1 MCQDRSQRSGRER
14 SDEMVTANAKRSAT
28 RSRCIGVVAA
38 LVLIGWSAGASAGGP
53 TPLIN
58 FAASDL
64 TGGYVVVPK
73 VVVHTADGTPPVFP
87 GEVGTDTF
95 LQMSN
100 TNEAEAITV
109 DCWWVN
115 ANSHCGTCVPTPD
128 VECEVCDTNADC
140 PPGLSCTQG
149 WTVTDFQVILTPGQ
163 PIGFPASVETL
174 IPPCS
179 TVPAGS
185 PCQTAGGGLIRGVP
199 EDPFRGELKCVQ
211 VDDDDNP
218 VLRSDLKIE
227 ASIVRTTVPIP
238 PGPAPAPPGVTTVA
252 GYNGIGFATI
262 SLGAGDST
270 DPLCLGS
277 LPQGSPDVCAANY
290 APCPGELKLDHFFD
304 GARPEFGGVVT
315 TDLTLVPCSEDLG
328 DPDVSANFEV
338 VAQFLVY
345 NEFEQRFSTSTK
357 VECYRATSLTDIDT
371 LRGPAGDQ
379 FSIFA
384 VGVEG
389 TLTGQTR
396 IRGVKGANGRLGYGL
411 LGVAC
416 ENYRPSPDSPD
427 IVATTAFNLHHS
439 GFRAPGD
446 AVYITSFPQPTPTP

>member
-1 MCQDRSQRSGRER
+1 
-14 SDEMVTANAKRSAT
+14 MVTANAKRSAS
-28 RSRCIGVVAA
+28 RWRCIGVVAA
-38 LVLIGWSAGASAGGP
+38 LVLIGWSAGARAQ
-53 TPLIN
+53 LLQN
-58 FAASDL
+58 VAASDL

-73 VVVHTADGTPPVFP
+73 VVVHTTGGTPAVPP
-87 GEVGTDTF
+87 GQVATDTDI
-95 LQMSN
+95 QMSN

-115 ANSHCGTCVPTPD
+115 ANSHCGTCDPLTPG
-128 VECEVCDTNADC
+128 VTCIVCDTNAQC
-140 PPGLSCTQG
+140 PPGLNCVQDWS
-149 WTVTDFQVILTPGQ
+149 VSDFQVILTPGQ
-163 PIGFPASVETL
+163 PIGFPASVETE

-179 TVPAGS
+179 TVPLGS
-185 PCQTAGGGLIRGVP
+185 TCQTPGGGLIRGVP

-211 VDDDDNP
+211 VDADDAP

-227 ASIVRTTVPIP
+227 ASIVRTTVPIVP
-238 PGPAPAPPGVTTVA
+238 PPPVPVPGVTTVA
-252 GYNGIGFATI
+252 GYNGIGFATVA
-262 SLGAGDST
+262 LGGGDEG

-277 LPQGSPDVCAANY
+277 LPQGNPDVCAATY
-290 APCPGELKLDHFFD
+290 VPCPGELKLDHFFE
-304 GARPEFGGVVT
+304 GANPEFGGVVT

-357 VECYRATSLTDIDT
+357 VECYRATTLADIDT

-416 ENYRPSPDSPD
+416 ENYKEFSAGP
-427 IVATTAFNLHHS
+427 ILATTAFNLHHS

-446 AVYITSFPQPTPTP
+446 AVYRTIFPPGGL

>member
-1 MCQDRSQRSGRER
+1 VQ
-14 SDEMVTANAKRSAT
+14 
-28 RSRCIGVVAA
+28 
-38 LVLIGWSAGASAGGP
+38 GWS
-53 TPLIN
+53 
-58 FAASDL
+58 
-64 TGGYVVVPK
+64 
-73 VVVHTADGTPPVFP
+73 
-87 GEVGTDTF
+87 
-95 LQMSN
+95 
-100 TNEAEAITV
+100 
-109 DCWWVN
+109 
-115 ANSHCGTCVPTPD
+115 
-128 VECEVCDTNADC
+128 
-140 PPGLSCTQG
+140 
-149 WTVTDFQVILTPGQ
+149 VTDFQVILTPGQ

-185 PCQTAGGGLIRGVP
+185 PCQTPGGGLIRGVP

-227 ASIVRTTVPIP
+227 ASIVRTTVPLP
-238 PGPAPAPPGVTTVA
+238 AGPAPAPGVTTVA

-277 LPQGSPDVCAANY
+277 LPQGNPDVCAANY

-357 VECYRATSLTDIDT
+357 VECYRATTLTDIDT

-416 ENYRPSPDSPD
+416 ENYRPFQGSPD

>member
-28 RSRCIGVVAA
+28 RSRSIGVVAA
-38 LVLIGWSAGASAGGP
+38 LVLIGWAAGAPAQ
-53 TPLIN
+53 LIN

-73 VVVHTADGTPPVFP
+73 VLVHTTGGDPAVAP

-128 VECEVCDTNADC
+128 VECTVCDTNADC
-140 PPGLSCTQG
+140 PVGLSCTQG
-149 WTVTDFQVILTPGQ
+149 WSVTDFQVILTPGQ
-163 PIGFPASVETL
+163 PIGFPASVETQ

-179 TVPAGS
+179 TVPMGS
-185 PCQTAGGGLIRGVP
+185 TCQTPGGGLIRGVP

-211 VDDDDNP
+211 VDADDNP

-227 ASIVRTTVPIP
+227 ASIVRTTVPIVAP
-238 PGPAPAPPGVTTVA
+238 PVPPPPGVTTVA
-252 GYNGIGFATI
+252 AYNGIGFATI
-262 SLGAGDST
+262 SLGAGDES
-270 DPLCLGS
+270 DPLCLGT
-277 LPQGSPDVCAANY
+277 LPQGNPDVCAANY

-304 GARPEFGGVVT
+304 GANPEFGGVVN

-357 VECYRATSLTDIDT
+357 VECYRATTLTDIDT

-416 ENYRPSPDSPD
+416 ENYKEFPAGP
-427 IVATTAFNLHHS
+427 ILATAAFNLHHS

-446 AVYITSFPQPTPTP
+446 AVYRTIFPPGGP